1 MLSSLSK
8 GIIVKHTTLSSET
21 HVEEFQVAPC
31 YLMIYEIS
39 LVRINIYIDLKVDS
53 LFKYK
58 GSLSL

>member
-8 GIIVKHTTLSSET
+8 GIIVKKTTLISET
-21 HVEEFQVAPC
+21 YREEFQVAPC
-31 YLMIYEIS
+31 YLMIYETS